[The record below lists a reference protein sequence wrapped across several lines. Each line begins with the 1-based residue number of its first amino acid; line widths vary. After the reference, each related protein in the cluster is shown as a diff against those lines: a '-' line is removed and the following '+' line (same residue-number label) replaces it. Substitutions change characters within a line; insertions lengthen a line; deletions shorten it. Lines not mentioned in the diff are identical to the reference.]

1 MSPLRVALAAPIL
14 IMVTIGAQ
22 SSQGPSPTLR
32 IASPSEGEYVAG
44 PVRVVAVVEPA
55 AAAREVTQVAF
66 FADGHQICTIV
77 RPPFECEWHAG
88 ERIAE
93 HNFRVVAALRRGERL
108 VQTVRTRSLT
118 VTEAVDV
125 DVVQVTAVVTDG
137 DGRFV
142 RGLTRNDFKV
152 FDDGKLQPISH
163 FAAENIPLELVS
175 AIDVSSSMRE
185 AIGTVKDAAKRF
197 LKGVA
202 PADQVTVLA
211 FNESIY
217 TLARR
222 ATDPA
227 ARVRAVDLMDAW
239 GGTALYDAIVMAI
252 EILGR
257 QSGRRAVVLFSD
269 GDDQSSHATLDAA
282 IRATEGSDATIYAIG
297 QGRAVDTPALQKLLR
312 QIATVSGGRAFFSND
327 LSRLDAA
334 FADILEDL
342 RNQYLIS
349 YPAPDS
355 QRNDEWHTIKV
366 EVPGGTYHVRARQG
380 YRLSQD

>member
-108 VQTVRTRSLT
+108 VQTVRTQSLT
-118 VTEAVDV
+118 VTETVDV

-137 DGRFV
+137 DRRFV

-163 FAAENIPLELVS
+163 FAAENIPLELVL
-175 AIDVSSSMRE
+175 AIDVSSSMRD

-197 LKGVA
+197 LAGVA

-211 FNESIY
+211 FNENIF
-217 TLARR
+217 TWR
-222 ATDPA
+222 ATDQA
-227 ARVRAVDLMDAW
+227 ARVRAVDRIEAW
-239 GGTALYDAIVMAI
+239 GGTALYDAIIKAI

-257 QSGRRAVVLFSD
+257 ESGRRAVVLFSD
-269 GDDQSSHATLDAA
+269 GDDQSSHAALDAA
-282 IRATEGSDATIYAIG
+282 IRSTEGSDATIYAIG
-297 QGRAVDTPALQKLLR
+297 QGRAVDTPVLQKLLR
-312 QIATVSGGRAFFSND
+312 RIAAVSGGRAFFSND
-327 LSRLDAA
+327 LSRLDAV

-355 QRNDEWHTIKV
+355 ERNDVLHTIKV
-366 EVPGGTYHVRARQG
+366 EVAGGTYTVRARQG
-380 YRLSQD
+380 YRLSRD